1 MVIIER
7 ILTTLQI
14 IMAVIVMI
22 LVLLQSDN
30 ESGSIVSTPVE
41 KSNSMGL
48 SRDAKLAKLT
58 AIMGSIFIVLT
69 IAASTLM
76 MINNI

>member
-1 MVIIER
+1 MVILER

-30 ESGSIVSTPVE
+30 ESGSIITSSE
-41 KSNSMGL
+41 KSSMGL
-48 SRDAKLAKLT
+48 SKDARLARMT
-58 AIMGSIFIVLT
+58 AIMGTAFIVLT
-69 IAASTLM
+69 IASGALM
-76 MINNI
+76 LINNL